1 MKVEDFEP
9 WLACFK
15 HKMHQLECGLPP
27 ADSASRSAK
36 GEQQVK
42 QDKLGTAMDIHFV
55 VAGNVVHVD
64 EAEKTRRFENF
75 FMKQIA
81 NNDDIL
87 RQVERL
93 RVDI

>member
-1 MKVEDFEP
+1 MKVEEFEP
-9 WLACFK
+9 WLSCFK
-15 HKMHQLECGLPP
+15 HKMRQLE
-27 ADSASRSAK
+27 RSLRVEGDHQEK
-36 GEQQVK
+36 M
-42 QDKLGTAMDIHFV
+42 GTAMDIHYFV
-55 VAGNVVHVD
+55 SGNVVHVN

-93 RVDI
+93 KIDV